1 MRCQRRVP
9 TLAACALI
17 LGSTAALL
25 AGGKQESGW
34 IVLSDGNR
42 AGLQE
47 HWDNGRGGKPH
58 ENWAIQDGALVRAGK
73 AGYLWTKKRFG
84 DFVLDLEFKTEGNSG
99 LFIRTGNTRNP
110 VQTGLEVQILNSGS
124 KKDPGKHDCGAIY
137 DALAPTANP
146 MKNDEWNH
154 LVVTC
159 RGPKIAVEMN
169 GKPIID
175 MDIDR
180 WTTAGRNPDGSKNK
194 YKTPLKDFPRE
205 GHIGLQEHG
214 HKVMF
219 RNIRIKPLKSE

>member
-1 MRCQRRVP
+1 MCSRRTAPAV
-9 TLAACALI
+9 AASAII
-17 LGSTAALL
+17 LCSAAALL
-25 AGGKQESGW
+25 AADQEGDGW
-34 IVLSDGNR
+34 ITLFAGDR
-42 AGLQE
+42 ADLQQ

-58 ENWAIQDGALVRAGK
+58 ENWAVQDGAVVRAGK

-99 LFIRTGNTRNP
+99 VFIRTGNTRNP
-110 VQTGLEVQILNSGS
+110 VQTGLEVQILRSGG
-124 KKDPGKHDCGAIY
+124 KKNLGKHDCGAIY

-146 MKNDEWNH
+146 MKNDEWNR

-159 RGPKIAVEMN
+159 RGPKIAVAMN

-180 WTTAGRNPDGSKNK
+180 WTTARRNPDGSKNK

-214 HKVMF
+214 HKIMF
-219 RNIRIKPLKSE
+219 RNIRIKPLKKK